1 VTELCECVVR
11 ATISLYN
18 AIVKGMLPT
27 PSKPHYTFNLRDV
40 GKVFQ
45 GVLMA
50 EGRVLSEPEVV
61 VRLWLHECTRVF
73 QDRLVNDEDRAWFE
87 NQLREELE
95 AHLEASWD
103 DIVDESQVDVNGKTR
118 LMFCDFL
125 VPGAEPRVY
134 DEVTDIVGV
143 IPTVEEYLADYNSES
158 KVSGRL
164 SRSLF

>member
-1 VTELCECVVR
+1 
-11 ATISLYN
+11 
-18 AIVKGMLPT
+18 
-27 PSKPHYTFNLRDV
+27 
-40 GKVFQ
+40 
-45 GVLMA
+45 MA

-164 SRSLF
+164 SRSLFCSRFDMLFRCIQTPMRLVMFLDAVEHVSRISRVLRQVRLSVS